1 MFGNKNSAV
10 PYVRIG
16 GVDRQSV
23 LTSNANGNTPVKEI
37 GVDANGNLV
46 FSTDL
51 ATFKSVLDLKYSQ
64 FKSNDENQDDTWET
78 EKSVSMRASGTL
90 EDGTTKDTG
99 VIVSKEYVAMVNA
112 SMKDDT
118 STATQI
124 SVSNND
130 ATIYSTNG
138 TSTTQITVT
147 PTGAK
152 VNDKEIATTDK
163 LPNLDNYLDLTK
175 ETAQRVSGQIIFLSD
190 YIYFNRGV
198 SDGMGNNI
206 ASKLANHMTFGDP
219 DFTSRILGKTVR
231 PKYATTYGTSSSDLK
246 DLALLSDVPSVK
258 QSTGTSTT
266 ATMSQNAITSAI
278 PTKTSQ
284 LTNDSG
290 FINKDVSNLTNYLP
304 LTGGTLTGNVT
315 LTVGNSIVDSNG
327 KELIAPK
334 SSGVIIGDPT
344 SLISLKGSQVRPFYT
359 SSGGNGTQ
367 SLALY
372 ADIPDISGKANLSG
386 GNTFSG
392 TQTFN
397 NDVNI
402 NGTGKCRSKVLV
414 TYNLGSAL
422 VKIRSWGMGRI
433 DYLLGDGKTLR
444 HEFGQA
450 WINDGVT
457 FTNAYSTVLWCTA
470 TPDCSNDS
478 QIQGFSINSC
488 STTKMTFK
496 GGADQLARWEVWGI
510 IG

>member
-64 FKSNDENQDDTWET
+64 FKSNDENQDDSWET

-99 VIVSKEYVAMVNA
+99 VIVSKEYVAVVNA

-130 ATIYSTNG
+130 ATIYSTDGN
-138 TSTTQITVT
+138 STTQITVT

-175 ETAQRVSGQIIFLSD
+175 ETAQSVSGQIIFLSD

-198 SDGMGNNI
+198 RDERGNNI
-206 ASKLANHMTFGDP
+206 ASKLAHHMTFGDP

-246 DLALLSDVPSVK
+246 DLALLSDVPSVT

-284 LTNDSG
+284 LTNDSN
-290 FINKDVSNLTNYLP
+290 FAT
-304 LTGGTLTGNVT
+304 
-315 LTVGNSIVDSNG
+315 
-327 KELIAPK
+327 
-334 SSGVIIGDPT
+334 T
-344 SLISLKGSQVRPFYT
+344 SQ
-359 SSGGNGTQ
+359 
-367 SLALY
+367 
-372 ADIPDISGKANLSG
+372 IPDVSGKANLSG

-397 NDVNI
+397 NGLTLANDTAITNASGNNVITTQTGGHTVVGDPNGITNI
-402 NGTGKCRSKVLV
+402 QGSSARPLYTPNGS
-414 TYNLGSAL
+414 GSQTLAL
-422 VKIRSWGMGRI
+422 YKDIPTFEY
-433 DYLLGDGKTLR
+433 DEATKTL
-444 HEFGQA
+444 
-450 WINDGVT
+450 N
-457 FTNAYSTVLWCTA
+457 
-470 TPDCSNDS
+470 
-478 QIQGFSINSC
+478 
-488 STTKMTFK
+488 
-496 GGADQLARWEVWGI
+496 I
-510 IG
+510 ITG

>member
-90 EDGTTKDTG
+90 EDGTTKETG

-112 SMKDDT
+112 SMKDNT
-118 STATQI
+118 STVTQI

-138 TSTTQITVT
+138 TSTTRITVT

-152 VNDKEIATTDK
+152 VNNKEIATTDK
-163 LPNLDNYLDLTK
+163 LP
-175 ETAQRVSGQIIFLSD
+175 
-190 YIYFNRGV
+190 
-198 SDGMGNNI
+198 
-206 ASKLANHMTFGDP
+206 
-219 DFTSRILGKTVR
+219 
-231 PKYATTYGTSSSDLK
+231 
-246 DLALLSDVPSVK
+246 
-258 QSTGTSTT
+258 
-266 ATMSQNAITSAI
+266 
-278 PTKTSQ
+278 
-284 LTNDSG
+284 
-290 FINKDVSNLTNYLP
+290 
-304 LTGGTLTGNVT
+304 
-315 LTVGNSIVDSNG
+315 
-327 KELIAPK
+327 
-334 SSGVIIGDPT
+334 
-344 SLISLKGSQVRPFYT
+344 
-359 SSGGNGTQ
+359 
-367 SLALY
+367 
-372 ADIPDISGKANLSG
+372 NLSG

-422 VKIRSWGMGRI
+422 VKIRSGGMGRI

>member
-37 GVDANGNLV
+37 GVNANGNLI

-51 ATFKSVLDLKYSQ
+51 ETFKSVLDLKYSQ
-64 FKSNDENQDDTWET
+64 FKSNDENQDDSWET

-99 VIVSKEYVAMVNA
+99 VIVSKEYVAVVNA

-118 STATQI
+118 STVTQI

-130 ATIYSTNG
+130 ATIYSTDG
-138 TSTTQITVT
+138 TSTTRITVT

-163 LPNLDNYLDLTK
+163 LPDTSK
-175 ETAQRVSGQIIFLSD
+175 FVTTTAQ
-190 YIYFNRGV
+190 
-198 SDGMGNNI
+198 
-206 ASKLANHMTFGDP
+206 
-219 DFTSRILGKTVR
+219 
-231 PKYATTYGTSSSDLK
+231 
-246 DLALLSDVPSVK
+246 
-258 QSTGTSTT
+258 
-266 ATMSQNAITSAI
+266 
-278 PTKTSQ
+278 
-284 LTNDSG
+284 
-290 FINKDVSNLTNYLP
+290 
-304 LTGGTLTGNVT
+304 
-315 LTVGNSIVDSNG
+315 
-327 KELIAPK
+327 
-334 SSGVIIGDPT
+334 GVIFGDPT

-359 SSGGNGTQ
+359 SGGNGTE

-414 TYNLGSAL
+414 TYNLGSASIQ
-422 VKIRSWGMGRI
+422 IRSYGMGRI

-457 FTNAYSTVLWCTA
+457 FANAYSTVLWCTA

-478 QIQGFSINSC
+478 QIQRFSIDSC

-496 GGADQLARWEVWGI
+496 GGADQIVRWEVWGI
-510 IG
+510 IN